1 MHLQEIFIKAF
12 KKRNRED
19 DLQMVMQNYGLNEID
34 VPSSKYQ
41 LLPLPKRWGNRMQ
54 LSQMIVL
61 FQKPNTIMRMLV
73 TEVIELVKLMLIM
86 LATNAVSERSF
97 SSLKRI
103 KT

>member
-1 MHLQEIFIKAF
+1 
-12 KKRNRED
+12 
-19 DLQMVMQNYGLNEID
+19 
-34 VPSSKYQ
+34 
-41 LLPLPKRWGNRMQ
+41 MQ

-61 FQKPNTIMRMLV
+61 FQKPNTIMRMLL